1 MINLQANIDE
11 RLWTAIEN
19 PYQSGNYSGAVVD
32 SVHFISE
39 LIRDRTGLDGDGQ
52 ELVGKALGG
61 PNPLLKVN
69 KLQTESE
76 RNVQKGIQLLLMG
89 LYQGIRNPRSHG
101 KHADSVED
109 ADSIILFI
117 SFLLKIID
125 RAKSPFEKTA
135 FLERVFDVDFVE
147 SDRYAEL
154 LVAQIP
160 PNKHWD
166 ILIESYRL
174 KERAN
179 GRKLACFMRALL
191 LKLNPEEIDQF
202 CAVISDELL
211 ATNSEPIT
219 RSILQIIPDEYWLK
233 YPELARIRTEGRL
246 IDDIRKGKD
255 DVQNRQVLA
264 GGFGTWARDLAAVF
278 VLKERL
284 LNTLLTKLD
293 SGDWSEQEYVLR
305 CFGSALSAI
314 ESKPS
319 YRTVLVITKG
329 LEAGDKR
336 FYDFVGRFN
345 EVIFGS
351 QEWFKPFK
359 QAYEEFSEKLNLTGV
374 SDDDVPF

>member
-52 ELVGKALGG
+52 ELVGKAFSGSS
-61 PNPLLKVN
+61 PLLKVN

-76 RNVQKGIQLLLMG
+76 RNVQKGIQFLLMG

-101 KHADSVED
+101 KHADSAED
-109 ADSIILFI
+109 ADSLILFI
-117 SFLLKIID
+117 NFLLKIID
-125 RAKSPFEKTA
+125 TAKAPFEKA
-135 FLERVFDVDFVE
+135 AYLERVFDSDFVE

-160 PNKHWD
+160 PNKRWD
-166 ILIESYRL
+166 ILIEVYRM

-179 GRKLACFMRALL
+179 GRKLAYFMRALL
-191 LKLNPEEIDQF
+191 LKLSTEETSQF
-202 CAVISDELL
+202 CVVMSDELS
-211 ATNSEPIT
+211 ATNSIPTT

-233 YPELARIRTEGRL
+233 YPEVARIRTEGRL
-246 IDDIRKGKD
+246 IDDIKKGKHD
-255 DVQNRQVLA
+255 AEKDQLLA
-264 GGFGTWARDLAAVF
+264 GGFGTWARDLASVF
-278 VLKERL
+278 VLKDRL
-284 LNTLLTKLD
+284 LNTLLTKLESSD
-293 SGDWSEQEYVLR
+293 RSEQEYVFR
-305 CFGSALSAI
+305 QFGYTLPEL

-319 YRTVLVITKG
+319 YRTVVVITKG
-329 LEAGDKR
+329 LKAGDKR

-345 EVIFGS
+345 AVMFGD
-351 QEWFKPFK
+351 QEWFEPFK
-359 QAYEEFSEKLNLTGV
+359 QAYEKFEEERPSTGI